1 MVASMPSG
9 DVSSLYFEDFKAL
22 AKDPTCD
29 LFQELSSSDGSS
41 SESEGPD
48 KVDYSFGDTVCLESF
63 QEPLFSDLTLDALL
77 DVDIGEEVHPNL
89 GSVDSS
95 KPVKSE
101 SKSLETQV
109 KSEMKK
115 NKEVQVESKS
125 SSITVENIS
134 VKRSL
139 HDSEV
144 LADGDKP
151 VQKRKRRKR
160 AKTAEEK
167 RQRAI
172 ERKIKN
178 RESAMRSRQKVLN
191 EVKETKEKAAKLEA
205 ENEKQKSLLVHY
217 QSRLSN
223 VEAENAR
230 LKMILKS
237 LRDSNK
243 SNDIG
248 LYGSVE
254 PVASF
259 SNVDCY
265 NDTAVIGAV

>member
-1 MVASMPSG
+1 
-9 DVSSLYFEDFKAL
+9 
-22 AKDPTCD
+22 
-29 LFQELSSSDGSS
+29 
-41 SESEGPD
+41 
-48 KVDYSFGDTVCLESF
+48 
-63 QEPLFSDLTLDALL
+63 
-77 DVDIGEEVHPNL
+77 
-89 GSVDSS
+89 
-95 KPVKSE
+95 
-101 SKSLETQV
+101 
-109 KSEMKK
+109 
-115 NKEVQVESKS
+115 
-125 SSITVENIS
+125 
-134 VKRSL
+134 
-139 HDSEV
+139 
-144 LADGDKP
+144 
-151 VQKRKRRKR
+151 
-160 AKTAEEK
+160 
-167 RQRAI
+167 
-172 ERKIKN
+172 
-178 RESAMRSRQKVLN
+178 LN